1 VDGEAGA
8 ARGRGVGIQRSIGL
22 TQSLHTPNGWAQAA
36 HTEKAAYKMHTAAI
50 CAQVVI
56 ALSIAFVWIVRL
68 PNIVIEFDEYGL
80 PDLIR
85 NSVGAAKICLATL
98 LITGIW
104 YPRLVPASALLMA
117 FLMLC
122 AQIAHLRA
130 KHSWQRYMPSL
141 GLLLLSLFVY
151 AVASGKLSS

>member
-1 VDGEAGA
+1 
-8 ARGRGVGIQRSIGL
+8 
-22 TQSLHTPNGWAQAA
+22 
-36 HTEKAAYKMHTAAI
+36 MHTVAI

-68 PNIVIEFDEYGL
+68 PNIVKEFDEYGL
-80 PDLIR
+80 SDLIR
-85 NSVGAAKICLATL
+85 NTVGAAKICLATL

-104 YPRLVPASALLMA
+104 YPKLVPASALLMA
-117 FLMLC
+117 LLMLC
-122 AQIAHLRA
+122 AQVAHFRA

-151 AVASGKLSS
+151 AAYSGRLWS

>member
-1 VDGEAGA
+1 
-8 ARGRGVGIQRSIGL
+8 
-22 TQSLHTPNGWAQAA
+22 
-36 HTEKAAYKMHTAAI
+36 MHTLAI

-68 PNIVIEFDEYGL
+68 PNIVKEFEEYGL
-80 PDLIR
+80 SDLIR
-85 NSVGAAKICLATL
+85 NTVGATKLCLSTL

-117 FLMLC
+117 LLMLC
-122 AQIAHLRA
+122 AQAAHFKA

-141 GLLLLSLFVY
+141 GLLLLSLFVC
-151 AVASGKLSS
+151 AVYSGIL

>member
-1 VDGEAGA
+1 LL
-8 ARGRGVGIQRSIGL
+8 Q
-22 TQSLHTPNGWAQAA
+22 TPNDWAQAA
-36 HTEKAAYKMHTAAI
+36 HHIEKAAYTMHTAAI

-85 NSVGAAKICLATL
+85 NAVGAAKICLATL

-117 FLMLC
+117 LLMLC
-122 AQIAHLRA
+122 AQVAHLRA

-151 AVASGKLSS
+151 AVSSGKLSS